1 MRETTAGQ
9 HLWPSLGKQRL
20 QDKAVSLQ
28 GSDHVREGLGAC
40 HQQSTQHHA
49 QHALLTTQLS
59 LQPLLGY
66 PGQYALAHH
75 LVLHLQASMLACDAE
90 LC

>member
-1 MRETTAGQ
+1 
-9 HLWPSLGKQRL
+9 
-20 QDKAVSLQ
+20 
-28 GSDHVREGLGAC
+28 
-40 HQQSTQHHA
+40 
-49 QHALLTTQLS
+49 LTTQLS